1 MLGKKGVTENF
12 ISLNKTITICT
23 YLLSLFYDIGLDICK
38 VSNGPVAVVFLYTDI
53 SLIASDK
60 II

>member
-1 MLGKKGVTENF
+1 M
-12 ISLNKTITICT
+12 
-23 YLLSLFYDIGLDICK
+23 YHLLSLFYDIGLDICK

-53 SLIASDK
+53 SLIASDT